1 MPTTSPFCGDR
12 GRPVSLLSFPV
23 FFRCKRYS
31 DSVGAGADL
40 IDGEQLCDLLKEYGE
55 VPGRGGGGAVGGVG
69 QQERARNLSPAM
81 ARHLLRQWL

>member
-40 IDGEQLCDLLKEYGE
+40 IDGEQLCDLLKQYEL
-55 VPGRGGGGAVGGVG
+55 GV
-69 QQERARNLSPAM
+69 SCTV
-81 ARHLLRQWL
+81 RQIEDVTIDPEFFDEL